1 MAQLLPFSLSVIT
14 PPGEGLR
21 SNIQFHIL
29 CLIGNSMMAS
39 AYILSTD
46 EPPCFPQEAGAHNSP
61 MLLPTVVVC
70 TGIGLFVH
78 LHLNSKLDGKGK
90 VA

>member
-1 MAQLLPFSLSVIT
+1 
-14 PPGEGLR
+14 
-21 SNIQFHIL
+21 
-29 CLIGNSMMAS
+29 MMAS

-46 EPPCFPQEAGAHNSP
+46 EPPCFPQEAGAQISP

-78 LHLNSKLDGKGK
+78 LHLNSKKLDGKGK